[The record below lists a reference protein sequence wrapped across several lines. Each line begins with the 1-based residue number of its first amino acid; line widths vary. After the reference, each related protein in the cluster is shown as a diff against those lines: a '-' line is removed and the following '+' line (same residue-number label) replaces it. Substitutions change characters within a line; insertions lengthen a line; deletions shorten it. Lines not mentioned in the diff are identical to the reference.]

1 MPKISGTGDNK
12 KGAYMQNKEET
23 ILNFMKDKD
32 YVPMKAK
39 EMALVLNISKDR
51 YNELVVVLNKLES
64 ECKIIKNRKNRY
76 RLNDDDVLELG
87 GVIDYPKFFLTSAKS
102 VSKKIETSPLVHK
115 AILKKE
121 FGFVFRIIIEEKRPL
136 FFDESSKNYVFD
148 DGGKLSENQ
157 NNMNFRV
164 PRLLNYVPDKKYS
177 KFIENMGKVNLDTL
191 SKIGDIEY
199 QPNDFDKDRFLL
211 YMDDGNMVYL
221 TLTKF
226 KTLNHYNEVIP
237 QLEGHKGILYLDNG
251 NHFEIKE

>member
-1 MPKISGTGDNK
+1 MNK
-12 KGAYMQNKEET
+12 KIVKKRKLKVG
-23 ILNFMKDKD
+23 NFF
-32 YVPMKAK
+32 
-39 EMALVLNISKDR
+39 LTL
-51 YNELVVVLNKLES
+51 L
-64 ECKIIKNRKNRY
+64 IITGLSFCVYFCIQIPVSNLIVEGTTY
-76 RLNDDDVLELG
+76 LNDDDVLELG

-115 AILKKE
+115 AKLKKE

-226 KTLNHYNEVIP
+226 KMINHYNEVLT
-237 QLEGHKGILYLDNG
+237 QLEGHKGILYLDSG
-251 NHFEIKE
+251 NHFQIKE

>member
-1 MPKISGTGDNK
+1 MNK
-12 KGAYMQNKEET
+12 KIVKKRKLKVGNFFLTLLIVTGLSFCAYFCIQIPVSNLIVEGT
-23 ILNFMKDKD
+23 T
-32 YVPMKAK
+32 Y
-39 EMALVLNISKDR
+39 
-51 YNELVVVLNKLES
+51 
-64 ECKIIKNRKNRY
+64 
-76 RLNDDDVLELG
+76 LNDDDVLELG

-115 AILKKE
+115 AKLKKE

-226 KTLNHYNEVIP
+226 KMINHYNDVLQ
-237 QLEGHKGILYLDNG
+237 QLEGHHGILYLDNG
-251 NHFEIKE
+251 NHFKIME